1 MANLPETSAFD
12 SGVYQIETTDLV
24 LGGVAGPAN
33 SAAKNLANRTR
44 WLFDQNTTNV
54 ANIAA
59 LASHATTVD
68 GEITSLFSSIASVNA
83 NLASI
88 NGQLPLLAPLASP
101 PFSGAPTAPTPA
113 TGDNSAKIATTAFVK
128 AQGYATTSFVNP
140 GGSLVTNGY
149 QKFPG
154 GLVLQWGACNPAG
167 GGVTVGYNLSWPNSV
182 LALVALS
189 VAGGAVQTWL
199 TSINSSNFTLHN
211 TGGTS
216 YWMAVGF

>member
-1 MANLPETSAFD
+1 MANLPESSSFD
-12 SGVYQIETTDLV
+12 AGVYQLETTDLV
-24 LGGVAGPAN
+24 LGGVAGPSN
-33 SAAKNLANRTR
+33 SGAKNLTNRTR

-59 LASHATTVD
+59 LTSHAATVD
-68 GEITSLFSSIASVNA
+68 GEISSLFSSVGSINA

-101 PFSGAPTAPTPA
+101 ALSGAPTAPTQA
-113 TGDNSAKIATTAFVK
+113 TGDNSGKIATTAFVK

-154 GLVLQWGACNPAG
+154 GLILQWGSCNPAG
-167 GGVTVGYNLSWPNSV
+167 GGVTVGYNLAWPNGV
-182 LALVALS
+182 VALVALS
-189 VAGGAVQTWL
+189 IAGGAVQTWL
-199 TSINSSNFTLHN
+199 SAINNSNFTLHN